1 MSENVAV
8 GGTCVSNKQ
17 CTGTAN
23 SGVCESGTC
32 VCETEY
38 ILFDQFCYEGETPFQ
53 HCLKVKKKWH
63 IHLVIKN
70 DFPIMIFY
78 YIIL

>member
-1 MSENVAV
+1 MVKKPKMNIYLFISENVAV

-23 SGVCESGTC
+23 SGVCKNGTC

-53 HCLKVKKKWH
+53 LCMKVKKMTYT
-63 IHLVIKN
+63 LSN
-70 DFPIMIFY
+70 
-78 YIIL
+78 